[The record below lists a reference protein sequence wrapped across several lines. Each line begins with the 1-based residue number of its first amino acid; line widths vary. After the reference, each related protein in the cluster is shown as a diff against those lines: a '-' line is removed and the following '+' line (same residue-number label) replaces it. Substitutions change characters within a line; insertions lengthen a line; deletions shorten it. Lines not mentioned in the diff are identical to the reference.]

1 MEAMNE
7 GQANEQIQYLLQGD
21 NEVFMINPQEED
33 GLQADGHEHNE
44 HIEQLNQPNPAP
56 LPLAPAYWVVE
67 EVPVDQLIDPMI
79 TIQIRE
85 QTLTFSSC
93 RSSRILNSWSL
104 TIRGKMS
111 SIYL

>member
-1 MEAMNE
+1 MRDK
-7 GQANEQIQYLLQGD
+7 QGD

-67 EVPVDQLIDPMI
+67 EVPVDQLIDPMADNNSDQEADLD
-79 TIQIRE
+79 IQQLQE
-85 QTLTFSSC
+85 Q
-93 RSSRILNSWSL
+93 
-104 TIRGKMS
+104 
-111 SIYL
+111 